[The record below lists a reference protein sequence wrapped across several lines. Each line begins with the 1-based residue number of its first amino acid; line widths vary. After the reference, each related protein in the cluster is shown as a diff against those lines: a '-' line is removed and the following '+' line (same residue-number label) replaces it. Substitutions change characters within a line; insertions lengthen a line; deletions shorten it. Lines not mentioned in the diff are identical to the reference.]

1 MKYFV
6 TALLM
11 FSAGVVFSQD
21 SLLPA
26 TDPMIGDS
34 CRIRFSG
41 HVEDADTKEKLVGA
55 TVSLSGLSQQIIT
68 DDKGDFVF
76 AGVCAGQYTLL
87 ITHVD
92 CAPLEQAVTI
102 TRDRHA
108 DYFLPHALNT
118 LGEVVVAGRTGM
130 ASSGFKQDL
139 SGRRLEETK
148 GLSLAEALSKINGV
162 TMLQMGTNIAKPVI
176 HGLHSSR
183 ILTINNGVRQ
193 EGQQWGNEHAPEIDP
208 FIADKLTVIK
218 GVDEL
223 RYGSDAIGGVMLIQ
237 PRPLRSRPGYNL
249 EVNTGYFTN
258 NRQYYLSA
266 IYEQQLKKLPAFTY
280 RLQGTYKKGANAAT
294 PDYRLNNTGS
304 EEKNFSVTLAWK
316 KQHFTTELFYS
327 LFSTQAGI
335 FIGSHIG
342 NFADLEKAI
351 AADRPDEVYLGQD
364 TYRIGRPYQDVTHQL
379 LKSKSQ
385 WLLPKGKLNFQIAGQ
400 FNNRKEY
407 DVTRSSSNTR
417 PQLNLSI
424 STFSEDL
431 NWEHKPQHG
440 FSGVVGLAAM
450 QQDNAYAGRYLIPNY
465 RAYTYGAYAIEKWE
479 RHAWELQAGLRYDY
493 KTISTDRMLQ
503 GADTTFAQNSFDF
516 STYAASFNTGYRI
529 SERWKVNLNLSL
541 STRAPYVNELLIYGI
556 HHGTATFEIGDINF
570 KAEQAF
576 NTGISTGYHNRKGTL
591 VVDLDFYHNRINDFI
606 YQQPV
611 PDEPVLTIAGAF
623 RRTEYRQADATLTGM
638 DASVLVKPMK
648 DIEWTSRASILR
660 ARNRQLDDWL
670 ILMPSDRISTE
681 VLYRLPVKGR
691 MTDTYLSGEIQQVFR
706 QTRVPGDKNGPQDY
720 KAAPDGYA
728 LVNLNASTTIG
739 FGNTPVSF
747 SVGVRNL
754 FDRSY
759 RDYMDAMRYFADAMG
774 RNISFRIRVPLEG
787 K

>member
-1 MKYFV
+1 
-6 TALLM
+6 
-11 FSAGVVFSQD
+11 
-21 SLLPA
+21 
-26 TDPMIGDS
+26 
-34 CRIRFSG
+34 
-41 HVEDADTKEKLVGA
+41 GA
-55 TVSLSGLSQQIIT
+55 IVNLSGVTEPVVT
-68 DDKGDFVF
+68 DEKGDFVF
-76 AGVCAGQYTLL
+76 NLVCAGQYVLS

-92 CAPLEQAVTI
+92 CQPLQQNVTI
-102 TRDRHA
+102 NRDKHS
-108 DYFLPHALNT
+108 DYFLPHAMNT
-118 LGEVVVAGRTGM
+118 LGEVVVSGRTGT

-139 SGRRLEETK
+139 SGRRLDETK

-208 FIADKLTVIK
+208 FIADKLTIIK

-237 PRPLRSRPGYNL
+237 PRALRSKPGYNL

-266 IYEQQLKKLPAFTY
+266 IYEQQLNKLPALTY
-280 RLQGTYKKGANAAT
+280 RVQGTFKKGANAAT
-294 PDYRLNNTGS
+294 PDYRLNNTAS
-304 EEKNFSVTLAWK
+304 EEKNFSATVAWK
-316 KQHFTTELFYS
+316 KTSFNTELFYS
-327 LFSTQAGI
+327 LFSTQSGI

-364 TYRIGRPYQDVTHQL
+364 SYKIGRPYQDVTHQL

-385 WLLPKGKLNFQIAGQ
+385 WIRPNGKFNFQVAGQ

-407 DVTRSSSNTR
+407 DVTRSSTNTR

-431 NWEHKPQHG
+431 NWEHKPVNG
-440 FSGVVGLAAM
+440 FSGVVGLSAM
-450 QQDNAYAGRYLIPNY
+450 QQDNVYAGRYLIPNY
-465 RAYTYGAYAIEKWE
+465 RSYTYGAYAIEKWE
-479 RHAWELQAGLRYDY
+479 KHAWELQAGVRYDH
-493 KTISTDRMLQ
+493 KSINTDRMLQ
-503 GADTTFAQNSFDF
+503 GADTSFANNSFDF
-516 STYAASFNTGYRI
+516 STYAASFNTGYKI
-529 SERWKVNLNLSL
+529 SDRWKVNFNLSL

-556 HHGTATFEIGDINF
+556 HHGTATFEIGDMNF
-570 KAEQAF
+570 KPEQAL
-576 NTGISTGYHNRKGTL
+576 NAGLSTGYHNRKGT
-591 VVDLDFYHNRINDFI
+591 VVLDLDFYHNRINDFI

-623 RRTEYRQADATLTGM
+623 RRTEYRQTDATLTGM
-638 DASVLVKPMK
+638 DASLSLKPFK
-648 DIEWTSRASILR
+648 QVEWTSRASILR
-660 ARNRQLDDWL
+660 ARNRKIDDWL

-681 VLYRLPVKGR
+681 LLYRFPGGFRKLS
-691 MTDTYLSGEIQQVFR
+691 DSYLSAEIQQVFR
-706 QTRVPGDKNGPQDY
+706 QTRVPDDKNGPQDY

-728 LVNLNASTTIG
+728 LVNLNASTTVA
-739 FGNTPVSF
+739 FGHTPVSL
-747 SVGVRNL
+747 SIGVRNL
-754 FDRSY
+754 FDRAY
-759 RDYMDAMRYFADAMG
+759 RDYMDAMRYFADEMG
-774 RNISFRIRVPLEG
+774 RNISFRIKVPLNHD
-787 K
+787 